1 MDIRQTI
8 TDKIISIMEAGATTT
23 GPRWIRCAD
32 GGLPRNAHTNAAYH
46 GINVLLLWAEAAERH
61 YASNLWLTY
70 KQAETMGAQ
79 VRKGAKSVTCV
90 YYSKIQNKVE
100 DQQDDQ
106 EDGKS
111 FMMCKPFWLFNVAQI
126 DGLPSDLI
134 TPSMTTEFNPIMEAE
149 QILTGSGAEIHHGFD
164 GAFYVPSKDQI
175 CLPNR
180 QGFTTPENYYATAL
194 HELTHW
200 TGHESRL
207 NRQFGKRF
215 GDAAYAFEELVAELG
230 AAFTVGQLGMTDATI
245 EAHASY
251 LDSWIK
257 VLKSDKQAIFTA
269 ASQAAK
275 ASDFILQGC
284 LATAE

>member
-8 TDKIISIMEAGATTT
+8 TDKIISIMEAGANAT
-23 GPRWIRCAD
+23 GPRWTRGAGSGI
-32 GGLPRNAHTNAAYH
+32 PRNARTNDVYR
-46 GINVLLLWAEAAERH
+46 GINVLLLWAESAERH

-70 KQAETMGAQ
+70 KQSETMGAQ
-79 VRKGAKSVTCV
+79 VRKGEKSVMCV

-100 DQQDDQ
+100 DQADDQ
-106 EDGKS
+106 GEGAS

-126 DGLPSDLI
+126 DGLPADLTNHAV
-134 TPSMTTEFNPIMEAE
+134 TPEFNPIQEAE
-149 QILTGSGAEIHHGFD
+149 HILTGSGAEIHHGFD

-180 QGFTTPENYYATAL
+180 QRFTTPENYYATAL

-200 TGHESRL
+200 TGHENRL

-215 GDAAYAFEELVAELG
+215 GDDAYAFEELVAELG
-230 AAFTVGQLGMTDATI
+230 AAFTVGQLGMAEATI

-257 VLKSDKQAIFTA
+257 VLRTDKQAIFTA

-284 LATAE
+284 LETVE

>member
-8 TDKIISIMEAGATTT
+8 SDKIISIMEAGITAS
-23 GPRWIRCAD
+23 GPRWIHHAG
-32 GGLPRNAHTNAAYH
+32 GGLPRNARTKDAYH

-61 YASNLWLTY
+61 YSSNLWLTY
-70 KQAETMGAQ
+70 KQAETLGAQ
-79 VRKGAKSVTCV
+79 VRKGEKSVMCV
-90 YYSKIQNKVE
+90 YYSRIQNKAE
-100 DQQDDQ
+100 DQSDDQ
-106 EDGKS
+106 EEAGS

-126 DGLPSDLI
+126 DGLPADLT
-134 TPSMTTEFNPIMEAE
+134 TPLTTTEFNPIDEAE

-164 GAFYVPSKDQI
+164 GAFYVPSRDQI
-175 CLPNR
+175 CLPVR
-180 QGFTTPENYYATAL
+180 ERFTTPENYYATAL

-207 NRQFGKRF
+207 HRQFGKRF
-215 GDAAYAFEELVAELG
+215 GDDAYAFEELVAELG
-230 AAFTVGQLGMTDATI
+230 AAFMVGQLGLVDATI

-269 ASQAAK
+269 ASQAAR

-284 LATAE
+284 LEPAE